1 MDRPQFPVA
10 GDDQRMAFVDR
21 VGLRGGLDKKADARH
36 PVKARGLITNG
47 RARDKT
53 LHANVESFYL
63 CNMQKKRL
71 VVLTGAGISAES
83 GLRTFR
89 DSDGL
94 WEGYDVTEVAT
105 PRAWRKDPELVLNF
119 YNMRRKDV
127 LKAEPNA
134 GHLGLADLERDFDV
148 HIITQNID
156 DLHER
161 AGSTSVLHLHGE
173 IFKMRSTRDEKLV
186 YDIREDILIGHKA
199 EDGAQLRPHIVW
211 FEEAVPMIEQAVP
224 LVRSADIFVVV
235 GTSLV
240 VYPAAGLVDV
250 AKPGIPKFI
259 VDKKIPYT
267 TSTGDLVAIEL
278 PASTGV
284 AELKRLLAEL

>member
-1 MDRPQFPVA
+1 M
-10 GDDQRMAFVDR
+10 
-21 VGLRGGLDKKADARH
+21 
-36 PVKARGLITNG
+36 T
-47 RARDKT
+47 
-53 LHANVESFYL
+53 
-63 CNMQKKRL
+63 KKRV

-83 GLRTFR
+83 GIRTFR

-94 WEGYDVTEVAT
+94 WEGYEVTEVAT
-105 PRAWRKDPELVLNF
+105 PRAWRKDPKLVLDF
-119 YNMRRKDV
+119 YNMRRRDA

-134 GHLGLADLERDFDV
+134 GHLGLAELERDFEV

-161 AGSTSVLHLHGE
+161 AGSTRVMHLHGE
-173 IFKMRSTRDEKLV
+173 IFKMRSDKNEQLV
-186 YDIREDILIGHKA
+186 YPIREDILVGHRA

-211 FEEAVPMIEQAVP
+211 FEEAVPMIEAAVP

-240 VYPAAGLVDV
+240 VYPAAGLVDL
-250 AKPGIPKFI
+250 ARPGIPKFI

-267 TSTGDLVAIEL
+267 SSTGDLTAIEL

-284 AELKRLLAEL
+284 AELRRLLAKL